1 MQEEVRVNYNK
12 KLVFEN
18 GREFLGFGFGA
29 DVETVQEVV
38 FDTSVVGYQEIM
50 SDPSYCGQIVCMT
63 YPLIGNYGLAD
74 EDYEAKTSKIGGFIV
89 RDYNDSPSNFRYTK
103 TLAQELEENGIPG
116 ISGVDTRAITR
127 MLRDEGSMRAIICD
141 VKVSAEEAQ
150 ERISA
155 VSIPHDHVERV
166 SSKKVWYSRTPN
178 YKYNVVAIDCG
189 IKHNIVRSLN
199 EIGCNVTI
207 VPHNTSAEKIMGMR
221 PDGILVSNGPGDPE
235 DIPEVIALVAE
246 LQGKV
251 PMFGID
257 LGCQLIALANGAL
270 IEKLKVGHRGCNHPI
285 KNLQNGKIEIALQNH
300 AHAIV
305 KDSLKDAGL
314 ELTHINMLDGTVEGI
329 KNDEKM
335 VFAVQHHPGSV
346 SGSRGVS
353 YLFETFVENMKTF
366 KTKRGAENA

>member
-1 MQEEVRVNYNK
+1 VNYNK

-127 MLRDEGSMRAIICD
+127 MLRDEGTMRAIICD

>member
-1 MQEEVRVNYNK
+1 MNK

-18 GREFLGFGFGA
+18 GRSFLGYGFGA

-38 FDTSVVGYQEIM
+38 FDTQVVGYQEIM
-50 SDPSYCGQIVCMT
+50 SDPSYCAQIVCMT

-127 MLRDEGSMRAIICD
+127 MLRDEGTMRAIICD
-141 VKVSAEEAQ
+141 VNVSVEEAQ

-166 SSKKVWYSRTPN
+166 SSKKVWYSRTAN

-235 DIPEVIALVAE
+235 DIPEVVALVAE

-251 PMFGID
+251 PMFGIG
-257 LGCQLIALANGAL
+257 LGHQMMALAAGA
-270 IEKLKVGHRGCNHPI
+270 ETAKLKQGHRGANQPVRQVEGTRTYI
-285 KNLQNGKIEIALQNH
+285 TSQNH
-300 AHAIV
+300 GYAV
-305 KDSLKDAGL
+305 DAESVTAG
-314 ELTHINMLDGTVEGI
+314 TVSFVNVNDGTCEGI
-329 KNDEKM
+329 DYPDKKAFSVQFDPDICESIRDTYFLFDR
-335 VFAVQHHPGSV
+335 FAD
-346 SGSRGVS
+346 
-353 YLFETFVENMKTF
+353 LMKGGD
-366 KTKRGAENA
+366 R

>member
-127 MLRDEGSMRAIICD
+127 
-141 VKVSAEEAQ
+141 
-150 ERISA
+150 
-155 VSIPHDHVERV
+155 
-166 SSKKVWYSRTPN
+166 
-178 YKYNVVAIDCG
+178 
-189 IKHNIVRSLN
+189 
-199 EIGCNVTI
+199 
-207 VPHNTSAEKIMGMR
+207 
-221 PDGILVSNGPGDPE
+221 
-235 DIPEVIALVAE
+235 
-246 LQGKV
+246 
-251 PMFGID
+251 
-257 LGCQLIALANGAL
+257 
-270 IEKLKVGHRGCNHPI
+270 
-285 KNLQNGKIEIALQNH
+285 
-300 AHAIV
+300 
-305 KDSLKDAGL
+305 
-314 ELTHINMLDGTVEGI
+314 
-329 KNDEKM
+329 
-335 VFAVQHHPGSV
+335 
-346 SGSRGVS
+346 
-353 YLFETFVENMKTF
+353 
-366 KTKRGAENA
+366 